1 VQSSYII
8 FPYISHQFIEP
19 PLSLLEA
26 LASGGFVIASD
37 IVTPYV
43 REDVVFEVEREN
55 IVEEL
60 VKAFEYL
67 YEIYDSNYYWS
78 IRQKAYGYAL
88 KNWSYEAV
96 REKVLGVLDE
106 VLE

>member
-1 VQSSYII
+1 M
-8 FPYISHQFIEP
+8 
-19 PLSLLEA
+19 
-26 LASGGFVIASD
+26 IASD